1 MNIMDNHFSN
11 IKPLSGLYKDWFLD
25 YASYVILERAIP
37 NILDGL
43 KPVQRRLFH
52 SIKEMDDGRYNKV
65 ANFIGNT
72 MKYHP
77 HGDASIGDALVNMA
91 QKNLL
96 IDIQGN
102 WGNIYTADKAAAPRY
117 IETRLTEFALATVY
131 NRNITSWIKSYD
143 GRSDEPEILPIK
155 FPLLL
160 NHGVEG
166 IAVGLSTKILPH
178 NFNELL
184 DASIKII
191 RGKSTRIY
199 PDFYSGG
206 FADFS
211 HYNDGKRGGKV
222 RVRAKLD
229 KHEKNSIVITEL
241 PYSVSS
247 GNLINSILKAND
259 KGKIKIKK
267 VDDNTAENVE
277 ILITLPAGVSI
288 EKTIDALYRFTDC
301 EISIS
306 PLSCVIMKLKL
317 HSQKILELNQ
327 ILTILK

>member
-1 MNIMDNHFSN
+1 M
-11 IKPLSGLYKDWFLD
+11 
-25 YASYVILERAIP
+25 
-37 NILDGL
+37 
-43 KPVQRRLFH
+43 
-52 SIKEMDDGRYNKV
+52 
-65 ANFIGNT
+65 
-72 MKYHP
+72 
-77 HGDASIGDALVNMA
+77 
-91 QKNLL
+91 
-96 IDIQGN
+96 
-102 WGNIYTADKAAAPRY
+102 
-117 IETRLTEFALATVY
+117 
-131 NRNITSWIKSYD
+131 
-143 GRSDEPEILPIK
+143 
-155 FPLLL
+155 
-160 NHGVEG
+160 
-166 IAVGLSTKILPH
+166 
-178 NFNELL
+178 

-211 HYNDGKRGGKV
+211 HYKDGKRGGKV
-222 RVRAKLD
+222 RIRAKLD

-241 PYSVSS
+241 PYSVNS

-306 PLSCVIMKLKL
+306 PLSCVIMNNKPVFYGVSELLKISTENTKSL
-317 HSQKILELNQ
+317 LLKELNHRL
-327 ILTILK
+327 IENEKKWHNLSLERIFIENRLYRNIEEIEEWDEVLNTINISLNPFINHLKKDINNDDLIRLTEIKIKRITKFDINKKNCYKNI